1 MMCQVEKERGAQDA
15 LLRDMRQMA
24 LNAES
29 GQAGGGG
36 AGSPSEGMA
45 PSYSS
50 ANMVNAPASTS
61 KPAAGRMGKR

>member
-1 MMCQVEKERGAQDA
+1 VEKERGAQDA

-29 GQAGGGG
+29 GQVGGGGG
-36 AGSPSEGMA
+36 AGSPLGGMA

-50 ANMVNAPASTS
+50 ANMMNAPASTS
-61 KPAAGRMGKR
+61 KPAAGRVGKR